1 MLLKI
6 YAYNKLIFRQWCEY
20 AIRITIKKKK
30 KKETKVRQRD
40 ISCTYCNYF
49 FVLTFNVLTLLDR
62 KREKKT
68 IEQMLL
74 SQTYL

>member
-30 KKETKVRQRD
+30 KETKVRQRD
-40 ISCTYCNYF
+40 IRAHIVTIFCSYF
-49 FVLTFNVLTLLDR
+49 
-62 KREKKT
+62 
-68 IEQMLL
+68 
-74 SQTYL
+74 